1 MEKIVIK
8 DGIKR
13 VTLKRLAPQSMRD
26 LLIPRSIVLSAEEWF
41 GNLLYQ
47 VLRVAEGTVG
57 YWVLDC
63 EKDVSLTISR
73 ERPFCFLLTSLNQ
86 EVNCFFTGLGN
97 VNLPAGCFNIIQ
109 LNVLDAVVYFRKGK
123 RYRCMA
129 MDIDIAKTAKLYKD
143 LPSIDRFLTSPLG
156 VSPTIYSVTPMG
168 FNSQLNILVDALLA
182 AGSKR
187 HRPSSPDTI
196 SMTLYYIFKIAERG
210 FGIDELLMHQLTQL
224 HIIILHQTYHMPD
237 IKAFAASINQSE
249 SGLRKLFKQVYGL
262 PPYQYWQFYRMH
274 YTVTRELLE
283 SNKKIKDIANDLGYG
298 KGKGNFVR
306 IFKHFCQLTPGQ
318 YKMVYQESSRSGK
331 N

>member
-1 MEKIVIK
+1 MEKITIK
-8 DGIKR
+8 AGMEPVALQR
-13 VTLKRLAPQSMRD
+13 AVPLHMRD
-26 LLIPRSIVLSAEEWF
+26 LLIPRSIVLSAQEWF
-41 GNLLYQ
+41 GTLLYQ
-47 VLRVAEGTVG
+47 VVRLAEGTVG

-63 EKDVSLTISR
+63 EKDVSLKIFR

-86 EVNCFFTGLGN
+86 EVNYFFTGLGN

-123 RYRCMA
+123 RYSCMA
-129 MDIDIAKTAKLYKD
+129 MDIDIAKTDKLYKD
-143 LPSIDRFLTSPLG
+143 LPSIDRFLTSPIG
-156 VSPTIYSVTPMG
+156 VFPTIYSVTPMR
-168 FNSQLNILVDALLA
+168 FSSQLNILMDALLA
-182 AGSKR
+182 VDSKR
-187 HRPSSPDTI
+187 HRTSSPDTI
-196 SMTLYYIFKIAERG
+196 SITLYYIFKIAERG
-210 FGIDELLMHQLTQL
+210 RGIDELLMHQLNQL
-224 HIIILHQTYHMPD
+224 HTIILHQTYHMPD

-274 YTVTRELLE
+274 YTVTRALLE
-283 SNKKIKDIANDLGYG
+283 SNKKIKDIATDLGYG

-318 YKMVYQESSRSGK
+318 YKMLYQESSRSGK